1 MSLRTLLFAQIIAFV
16 ALLSIV
22 LWATLQLAS
31 SDGGDALYI
40 NIAGRQRMLSQR
52 ATKEALEYAQSPSR
66 AQRERLEATVH
77 LFAQSH
83 RALRFGGEAQ
93 ARLEGESQ
101 VGLQGASDPEL
112 LGLLDAVDAEWKVV
126 VESIDT
132 LLETAPRRAAA
143 VARLAEKAPQ
153 VLTNMDQA
161 VRYFTTVDKPN
172 YAAIDVA
179 GRQRMLSQRA
189 ALQALSYDVRPSPK
203 ALAALQATVSLFSR
217 SHVALRDGGR
227 VPTRL
232 DGTGLTRLPLN
243 RDERIRAK
251 LDEVEDFWVAE
262 KEAIAALSEDPN
274 QHRDALQALRVANP
288 GVLATMND
296 AVFRAQQV
304 AESNLQKLET
314 VQLVALALGLGAA
327 VLGGLLAFNISS
339 TLNRLRSMADQIS
352 RGQVG
357 EPVPP
362 IGIGEVRALSQSF
375 ERMRF
380 SLNATMEMQQGS
392 QGDHGAETGDSYAS
406 LF

>member
-1 MSLRTLLFAQIIAFV
+1 MSLRTLLFAQIFAFV
-16 ALLSIV
+16 GLLGIV

-40 NIAGRQRMLSQR
+40 NVAGRQRMLSQR

-83 RALRFGGEAQ
+83 RALRLGGDAQ
-93 ARLEGESQ
+93 A
-101 VGLQGASDPEL
+101 GLQEGMKVSLRGAADAKL
-112 LGLLDAVDAEWKVV
+112 VGLLDAVDAEWKVV
-126 VESIDT
+126 VGSIDT
-132 LLETAPRRAAA
+132 LLETSPRRATA

-161 VRYFTTVDKPN
+161 VRYFTTVEKPN

-189 ALQALSYDVRPSPK
+189 ALQALGYDARPSSQS
-203 ALAALQATVSLFSR
+203 LAALQATVALFSR

-232 DGTGLTRLPLN
+232 DGTGVTRLPVN

-262 KEAIAALSEDPN
+262 REAIEVLAEDPN
-274 QHRDALQALRVANP
+274 QHREALQALRVANP
-288 GVLATMND
+288 AVLATMND
-296 AVFRAQQV
+296 AVFRAQEV
-304 AESNLQKLET
+304 AEENLRQLET
-314 VQLVALALGLGAA
+314 VQLVALGLGLGAA
-327 VLGGLLAFNISS
+327 LLGGLLAFNISS
-339 TLNRLRSMADQIS
+339 TLNRLRGMADEIS
-352 RGQVG
+352 RGRVG

-380 SLNATMEMQQGS
+380 SLNATMKMQEGS
-392 QGDHGAETGDSYAS
+392 QDTQPGETGDSYAS